1 MQYYI
6 NAIKNYA
13 TFSGRARRKEYWMF
27 VLFNMIFS
35 FIASLIDTGLN
46 IMVDGG
52 SIRIISL
59 IYSLF
64 ILLPYLSL
72 EVRRLHDTDMAGG
85 WILVGLIPMIGWIL
99 LIVFYCTA
107 GTIGENRFG
116 EDPKKSNSELDYLG
130 GFIE

>member
-13 TFSGRARRKEYWMF
+13 ICSGRARRKEYWMF
-27 VLFNMIFS
+27 VLFNVIFS
-35 FIASLIDTGLN
+35 FIASLIDKFAGLN

-52 SIRIISL
+52 SIGIISL

-64 ILLPYLSL
+64 ILIPSLSL
-72 EVRRLHDTDMAGG
+72 MVRRLHDTDMAGG
-85 WILVGLIPMIGWIL
+85 WILIGLIPMIGWIL

-116 EDPKKSNSELDYLG
+116 EDPKKLNS
-130 GFIE
+130 